1 MALLET
7 AKKKLTNRAL
17 EVFMDRKDDL
27 ELVEWPMHFE
37 HMGELLA
44 RIENMKTIA
53 GAVEMVETGQFESI
67 GVFPEEIG
75 DFLGAMLDSD
85 H

>member
-1 MALLET
+1 MKLLET
-7 AKKKLTNRAL
+7 AKTKLTNRTL

-27 ELVEWPMHFE
+27 ELAEWPMHFE

-53 GAVEMVETGQFESI
+53 GVVEMVETGQFESI
-67 GVFPEEIG
+67 GVFPEDME
-75 DFLGAMLDSD
+75 DFLGAMLDTD
-85 H
+85 Y